1 MTTIT
6 EAIEWIKDI
15 KLETIVDIAIAVG
28 IIILFKIISSTV
40 AYIII
45 KMVNFNKSKRKIK
58 ESGFYKPIKIFTVLI
73 GVYLAILILRLP
85 EDVMNFA
92 NKVFRIA
99 LIILIANGV
108 ANLIN
113 PKSTVFTKIKGKLNT
128 DDTLSNFISKVIK
141 TIVYIIAGFIVINE
155 IGYDLSGIVT
165 GLGLSGVVFAL
176 AAQDIAKNLF
186 GGFAIIVDKPF
197 IVGDWVE
204 TEGASGTVEDITF
217 RSTKIRTTEDTV
229 VTIPNSV
236 LSNQAI
242 VNAAKREKRKYE
254 MKLEIQADTSLDKI
268 KILLDKINLVLRSN
282 HNIYQDSINV
292 HMNEIIHNYIEIL
305 VTVYSTET
313 EYSKY
318 LDVKE
323 DINYSIM
330 EIIKNENIKLAQDL
344 RMYKEEK

>member
-1 MTTIT
+1 M
-6 EAIEWIKDI
+6 AI
-15 KLETIVDIAIAVG
+15 
-28 IIILFKIISSTV
+28 
-40 AYIII
+40 
-45 KMVNFNKSKRKIK
+45 KR
-58 ESGFYKPIKIFTVLI
+58 KPIKIFTVLI

-204 TEGASGTVEDITF
+204 TEGASGRI
-217 RSTKIRTTEDTV
+217 
-229 VTIPNSV
+229 
-236 LSNQAI
+236 L
-242 VNAAKREKRKYE
+242 RERG
-254 MKLEIQADTSLDKI
+254 
-268 KILLDKINLVLRSN
+268 
-282 HNIYQDSINV
+282 
-292 HMNEIIHNYIEIL
+292 
-305 VTVYSTET
+305 
-313 EYSKY
+313 
-318 LDVKE
+318 
-323 DINYSIM
+323 
-330 EIIKNENIKLAQDL
+330 
-344 RMYKEEK
+344 